1 MLFRSVPSFAPAQAI
16 ASRIMVRAIVSRCA
30 GSRLGRR
37 ASPHAV
43 HPVSEMPGLIAAI
56 LTLIGKA
63 VDKAVPDASQANELK
78 TQIAAQVYALAETE
92 MKGAIA
98 VILAE
103 AQGESWLQRNWRPL
117 LMLRAVAPAQR
128 RWPWHLLVLT
138 AWTWTHSAS
147 RSSHFRAC
155 LAAAALQVVALLS
168 LQVVAAVAAP
178 AAAVNPPKALPTRLV
193 VFSSPDR
200 ARPNLSISRSA

>member
-1 MLFRSVPSFAPAQAI
+1 
-16 ASRIMVRAIVSRCA
+16 
-30 GSRLGRR
+30 
-37 ASPHAV
+37 
-43 HPVSEMPGLIAAI
+43 MPGLIAAI

-117 LMLRAVAPAQR
+117 LMLTCITIIANNYVLYPYMRAIFG
-128 RWPWHLLVLT
+128 WG
-138 AWTWTHSAS
+138 
-147 RSSHFRAC
+147 
-155 LAAAALQVVALLS
+155 VALDLPEA
-168 LQVVAAVAAP
+168 LWELLKIGVGGYVVG
-178 AAAVNPPKALPTRLV
+178 
-193 VFSSPDR
+193 
-200 ARPNLSISRSA
+200 RSVEKGIDLWQNGSKR